1 MRMQRSWA
9 RLFAVTLAVTVTGA
23 AWGCGQR
30 DTDVQNGAVD
40 GALRVTDV
48 TVGRS
53 VGGDNRVTDRT
64 TEFGQRDT
72 VFAVVETDRSAS
84 GGTLVARWT
93 YQDGQVV
100 DESSRTIVADGETVT
115 AFHIV
120 NPAGWPAG
128 RYRVEVLTNGTV
140 ARSEEFTVR

>member
-1 MRMQRSWA
+1 MRMHRNWA
-9 RLFAVTLAVTVTGA
+9 RLLAATLAVTVISA
-23 AWGCGQR
+23 ASGCGQR
-30 DTDVQNGAVD
+30 DRDTQNGVVD

-64 TEFGQRDT
+64 TEFGPGDT
-72 VFAVVETDRSAS
+72 VFAAVETDRSAS

-100 DESSRTIVADGETVT
+100 DESSRTIVANGETVT

>member
-1 MRMQRSWA
+1 MQRSWA
-9 RLFAVTLAVTVTGA
+9 RLLAATLAITVTGT

-30 DTDVQNGAVD
+30 DRDTQNGAVD
-40 GALRVTDV
+40 GALRVTDI

-64 TEFGQRDT
+64 TEFGPRDT

-100 DESSRTIVADGETVT
+100 DESSRTIPANTESVT
-115 AFHIV
+115 EFHIA
-120 NPAGWPAG
+120 NPNGWPAG
-128 RYRVEVLTNGTV
+128 RYSVEILINGTP
-140 ARSEEFTVR
+140 ARTEVFTVR